1 MVNNQAIILLY
12 IFFIWLVVLHTFEE
26 ISQNIYETKV
36 GRIKMSQRKYLIG
49 ASIITTINLGTL
61 ALIVSG
67 SKIGLYMGILT
78 SSTIGI
84 LQAPIHT
91 YGFFRE
97 GRKTKKLGAGFYSS
111 IPLAITGFMLL
122 INILKEI

>member
-36 GRIKMSQRKYLIG
+36 GRIKMSRRKYLIG

-78 SSTIGI
+78 SSTIGV
-84 LQAPIHT
+84 LQAPIHMD
-91 YGFFRE
+91 FLEKEEKQKNLEPVSVHLFRW
-97 GRKTKKLGAGFYSS
+97 
-111 IPLAITGFMLL
+111 LL
-122 INILKEI
+122 PDSCS